1 MKTWICQIYGAGTPC
16 YLIAANNE
24 INAWKL
30 LVEEMTM
37 AGYHTYNLADNSTGL
52 VEIPDWESAE
62 EGIVDIYETYAPNGI
77 LKKGWTM

>member
-1 MKTWICQIYGAGTPC
+1 
-16 YLIAANNE
+16 
-24 INAWKL
+24 
-30 LVEEMTM
+30 M